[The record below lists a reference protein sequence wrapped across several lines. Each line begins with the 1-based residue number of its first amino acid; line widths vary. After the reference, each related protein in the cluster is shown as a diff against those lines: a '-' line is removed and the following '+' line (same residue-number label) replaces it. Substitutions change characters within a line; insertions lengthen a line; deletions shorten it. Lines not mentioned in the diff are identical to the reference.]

1 MGIILENSAAFPK
14 NEKVLI
20 DTNVLYWLTYA
31 SSRVFTKNLKPQDY
45 QLQDY
50 PKLFQKLIENGNEL
64 FFSNYSV
71 SELASIIA
79 RVEASL
85 SGQGLEY
92 QRKKWLREEKGREIV
107 LEELTVA
114 VETMESWATPLNTHP
129 PLSTNDYLAKY
140 AQVYLDGYDI
150 YIENELT
157 ENQVD
162 YILTDDIDFISV
174 DNLNVITANQRS
186 PRRFLI

>member
-1 MGIILENSAAFPK
+1 MGIILENSVAFPK

-31 SSRVFTKNLKPQDY
+31 SSRIFTRNLKPQDY
-45 QLQDY
+45 QLRDY

-64 FFSNYSV
+64 FFSNYSL

-92 QRKKWLREEKGREIV
+92 QRKKWLREENGREIV
-107 LEELTVA
+107 LGELTVA
-114 VETMESWATPLNTHP
+114 VETMESWATSLNTHP

-162 YILTDDIDFISV
+162 YVLTDDIDFISV

-186 PRRFLI
+186 PKRFLI

>member
-1 MGIILENSAAFPK
+1 MGIILENSGAFPK

-31 SSRVFTKNLKPQDY
+31 SSRVFPKALTPQNY

-50 PKLFQKLIENGNEL
+50 PKLFEKLLENNNEL

-79 RVEASL
+79 RTEASL
-85 SGQGLEY
+85 SGQGVEY
-92 QRKKWLREEKGREIV
+92 QRKKWLREGRGREIV
-107 LEELTVA
+107 LRELTV
-114 VETMESWATPLNTHP
+114 VVDTVESWAVPLNTHP
-129 PLSTNDYLAKY
+129 PLSTSDYLAKY

-150 YIENELT
+150 YIENEIS
-157 ENQVD
+157 ENKIG

-174 DNLNVITANQRS
+174 GNLKVITANQRA
-186 PRRFLI
+186 PRRYLI